1 MTLIVENIKVRYR
14 NGAVG
19 VLDVSLE
26 VNPGEVV
33 VLSGPNGAGKTTTVR
48 AATGFLKSEHS
59 KVISGKIAFDG
70 KEITNLEPHQ
80 IASRGVAFVP
90 ERSKIFPSLSVS
102 DNLEVM
108 ARRPSRSNRT
118 KVYREIFDMFPML
131 EERQQELAGR
141 LSGGQQQMLAIARS
155 VMCDAR
161 LLIIDEITLG
171 LHHSVHGPLFEIM
184 RTIAS
189 QGKCVLFVDESSAQ
203 ALQVADRSYIVN
215 GGVSRQLVE

>member
-1 MTLIVENIKVRYR
+1 M
-14 NGAVG
+14 
-19 VLDVSLE
+19 DVSIE

-108 ARRPSRSNRT
+108 ARRPSRLNRT

-131 EERQQELAGR
+131 EERQQELA
-141 LSGGQQQMLAIARS
+141 
-155 VMCDAR
+155 
-161 LLIIDEITLG
+161 LL
-171 LHHSVHGPLFEIM
+171 
-184 RTIAS
+184 
-189 QGKCVLFVDESSAQ
+189 
-203 ALQVADRSYIVN
+203 
-215 GGVSRQLVE
+215 